1 MSTVKHHFMLTN
13 DETETSHNISYKG
26 KLCSNFEFEKKIVL
40 KSNCGNY
47 YTGKKKKS
55 LVYIFTVD
63 KFYNMKITT
72 QYDCKNV
79 WSQVR

>member
-13 DETETSHNISYKG
+13 DETETSH
-26 KLCSNFEFEKKIVL
+26 NFEFEKKIVL

>member
-1 MSTVKHHFMLTN
+1 MLTN

-79 WSQVR
+79 